1 MIEDYYVYIFSSVFA
16 TVGFLTR
23 YLWEFIMARR
33 KRELTEKI
41 NNIEFKLKEF
51 YYPIFFYLKREQI
64 IWDKILILYKN
75 PTPSSPPISI
85 LPESKKAL
93 GKAIKLREKLIE
105 NKFSSIDEN
114 SINITIEENPNN
126 EKPNNENPNNE
137 NPNNEKPNN
146 EKPNNE
152 KPNNEKPDYNEQ
164 AEKNIKTL
172 NNQIDKILKIQDRE
186 DMKNVK
192 NINNTLNLDIIK
204 ALDEENLKIHKYV
217 QDIIHTKICIAI
229 PPKELIDLFLQYDEH
244 ATVYQILREMKI
256 YDKFPAQYGTPYPLE
271 LRQKIEERITY
282 LNIKRNKYSKHLA

>member
-41 NNIEFKLKEF
+41 NSIEFKLKEF

-75 PTPSSPPISI
+75 PCPSSPSISI
-85 LPESKKAL
+85 LPASKKAL

-105 NKFSSIDEN
+105 NKFSTIEED
-114 SINITIEENPNN
+114 SINITIENN
-126 EKPNNENPNNE
+126 NN
-137 NPNNEKPNN
+137 
-146 EKPNNE
+146 
-152 KPNNEKPDYNEQ
+152 NNEKPDFNER

-172 NNQIDKILKIQDRE
+172 NEQIDQIVKIQDKE
-186 DMKNVK
+186 DLKVIRDRSGN
-192 NINNTLNLDIIK
+192 LHLDIIK

-217 QDIIHTKICIAI
+217 QDIIHEKICIAV

-244 ATVYQILREMKI
+244 ATVYQILREMNI
-256 YDKFPAQYGTPYPLE
+256 YDKFPAQYGTPYPQE
-271 LRQKIEERITY
+271 LRHKIEDRISY
-282 LNIKRNKYSKHLA
+282 LNIKRDKYSKNLS

>member
-85 LPESKKAL
+85 LPESKKAF

-105 NKFSSIDEN
+105 HKFSSIDEN
-114 SINITIEENPNN
+114 SINITIE
-126 EKPNNENPNNE
+126 E

-152 KPNNEKPDYNEQ
+152 KPNNEKPDYNER

-172 NNQIDKILKIQDRE
+172 NNQID
-186 DMKNVK
+186 
-192 NINNTLNLDIIK
+192 
-204 ALDEENLKIHKYV
+204 KIHKYV

>member
-1 MIEDYYVYIFSSVFA
+1 
-16 TVGFLTR
+16 
-23 YLWEFIMARR
+23 MARR

-85 LPESKKAL
+85 LPESKKSL

-114 SINITIEENPNN
+114 SINITIEENS
-126 EKPNNENPNNE
+126 
-137 NPNNEKPNN
+137 
-146 EKPNNE
+146 
-152 KPNNEKPDYNEQ
+152 NNEKPDYNER

-244 ATVYQILREMKI
+244 TTVYQILREMKI

>member
-93 GKAIKLREKLIE
+93 AK
-105 NKFSSIDEN
+105 DHV
-114 SINITIEENPNN
+114 
-126 EKPNNENPNNE
+126 
-137 NPNNEKPNN
+137 
-146 EKPNNE
+146 
-152 KPNNEKPDYNEQ
+152 Y
-164 AEKNIKTL
+164 
-172 NNQIDKILKIQDRE
+172 LKI
-186 DMKNVK
+186 NHSYIIV
-192 NINNTLNLDIIK
+192 TLS
-204 ALDEENLKIHKYV
+204 
-217 QDIIHTKICIAI
+217 
-229 PPKELIDLFLQYDEH
+229 
-244 ATVYQILREMKI
+244 I
-256 YDKFPAQYGTPYPLE
+256 YF
-271 LRQKIEERITY
+271 
-282 LNIKRNKYSKHLA
+282 

>member
-33 KRELTEKI
+33 KREFTEKI

-126 EKPNNENPNNE
+126 EKPNNE
-137 NPNNEKPNN
+137 
-146 EKPNNE
+146 KPNNE
-152 KPNNEKPDYNEQ
+152 KPNNEKPDYNER

-172 NNQIDKILKIQDRE
+172 TNQIDKILKIQDRE

-244 ATVYQILREMKI
+244 ATVYQILREMNI